1 MVNHYLNCGSNVYSC
16 LLDASK
22 AFDRVHYGTLFR
34 LLLKQEIPKC
44 IIRLILDSYTR
55 QTSCA
60 LWNNV
65 KSRYFTMA
73 NGMKQGGIISPIFF
87 SLYIDP
93 LLEYLRISGY
103 GCHMKGVYIGALS
116 YADDITILSPSI
128 GGLNEMLKILYVISS
143 QRKIVFYLTVK
154 RQCVLNLEVMLL
166 EMKKHI

>member
-1 MVNHYLNCGSNVYSC
+1 MVNHYLNGGSNVYRC

-34 LLLKQEIPKC
+34 LLLKKEIPKC

-73 NGMKQGGIISPIFF
+73 NGVKQGGVISPIFF

-128 GGLNEMLKILYVISS
+128 GGLNEMLKYVISL

>member
-1 MVNHYLNCGSNVYSC
+1 MSIVLEIDYNYNNYYNFALCI
-16 LLDASK
+16 
-22 AFDRVHYGTLFR
+22 
-34 LLLKQEIPKC
+34 IPKY

-65 KSRYFTMA
+65 KSRYFTMS
-73 NGMKQGGIISPIFF
+73 NGVKQGGVISPIFF

-128 GGLNEMLKILYVISS
+128 RGLNGMLKIYHIFAEKN
-143 QRKIVFYLTVK
+143 RFYITVK